1 MLRFHKEVYISFIND
16 YRNASNNRPGRLLKF
31 LRKRGRLFEGTFNRE
46 GVFIQKIQFQPNILF
61 FLATKISKITIIMN
75 NQSSILTSSSSFSS
89 IIVRLG
95 AASMI
100 SSSVCVKRSSFSSQV
115 GDKFI

>member
-46 GVFIQKIQFQPNILF
+46 GVFI
-61 FLATKISKITIIMN
+61 
-75 NQSSILTSSSSFSS
+75 
-89 IIVRLG
+89 
-95 AASMI
+95 
-100 SSSVCVKRSSFSSQV
+100 
-115 GDKFI
+115 